1 MLINSVVLKKKSCFG
16 VFPQTGQNLCGE
28 NVSKLLQEIEN
39 REREGEECKEREGE
53 EIIYLVIYFLGG
65 RDTKRTE
72 IFCNYLGRT
81 LLL

>member
-39 REREGEECKEREGE
+39 REREREKNVKKEREKKE
-53 EIIYLVIYFLGG
+53 FI
-65 RDTKRTE
+65 
-72 IFCNYLGRT
+72 
-81 LLL
+81 